1 MKIIPAIDIIDG
13 KCVRLTQ
20 GNYGQMKVYRD
31 DPVNVAKEFE
41 EAELKY
47 LHVVDLEGA
56 KKGRVVN
63 WEALEEI
70 ILETTLE
77 IDFGGGVKS
86 DEEVERLLDL
96 NVNQINIGSMAVKEP
111 DKVAQWLKKYGR
123 SNFILSADVKEEQLQ
138 IDGWQNSTQM
148 SIYDLVKRFEPE
160 GLESIACTDIS
171 NDGMMMGVNL
181 ALYKKLRKRY
191 PKLKIIASGGV
202 SSMEDLDKLRYIGM
216 DGAIIGKAIY
226 EKKISLTELTNFRP
240 D

>member
-1 MKIIPAIDIIDG
+1 MKIIPAIDLIDG

-56 KKGRVVN
+56 KKGKVVN

-70 ILETTLE
+70 IMETTLE

-86 DEEVERLLDL
+86 EDEIERLLDL
-96 NVNQINIGSMAVKEP
+96 NVNQINLGSMAVKEP
-111 DKVAQWLKKYGR
+111 EKVSRWLKQYGP
-123 SNFILSADVKEEQLQ
+123 SNFILSADVKEEQIQ
-138 IDGWQNSTQM
+138 IDGWQNATQM
-148 SIYDLVKRFEPE
+148 SIYDLVKRFEQY
-160 GLESIACTDIS
+160 GLESIACTDIT
-171 NDGMMMGVNL
+171 NDGMLMGVNL

-202 SSMEDLDKLRYIGM
+202 SSIEDLDKLRYIGM

-226 EKKISLTELTNFRP
+226 EKKISLTELTNFNA
-240 D
+240 

>member
-63 WEALEEI
+63 WDALEEI
-70 ILETTLE
+70 IMETTLE

-86 DEEVERLLDL
+86 EDEIERLLDL
-96 NVNQINIGSMAVKEP
+96 NVNQINLGSMAVKEP
-111 DKVAQWLKKYGR
+111 EKVSQWLKQYGA
-123 SNFILSADVKEEQLQ
+123 SNFILSADVKEEQIQ
-138 IDGWQNSTQM
+138 IDGWQNATQM
-148 SIYDLVKRFEPE
+148 SIYDLVKKFEKD
-160 GLESIACTDIS
+160 GLESIACTDIT
-171 NDGMMMGVNL
+171 NDGMLMGVNL

-202 SSMEDLDKLRYIGM
+202 TSMEDLDKLRYIGM

-226 EKKISLTELTNFRP
+226 EKKISLRELTNFNA
-240 D
+240 

>member
-20 GNYGQMKVYRD
+20 GNFGQMKVYRD

-63 WEALEEI
+63 WDALEEI
-70 ILETTLE
+70 IMETTLE
-77 IDFGGGVKS
+77 IDFGGGVKTE
-86 DEEVERLLDL
+86 EEVERLLDL
-96 NVNQINIGSMAVKEP
+96 NINQISIGSMAVKEP
-111 DKVAQWLKKYGR
+111 DKFSLWLKEFGP
-123 SNFILSADVKEEQLQ
+123 SNFILSADVREELIQ
-138 IDGWQNSTQM
+138 INGWQDSTPM
-148 SIYDLVKRFEPE
+148 NIYDLIKKFEQE

-171 NDGMMMGVNL
+171 NDGMLMGVNL
-181 ALYKKLRKRY
+181 ALYKKLKKRF

-202 SSMEDLDKLRYIGM
+202 SSIEDLDKLRYIGM

-226 EKKISLTELTNFRP
+226 ENKISLTELTNFNA
-240 D
+240 